1 MSIIDELHLSPEDV
15 EKIVLAYCKAA
26 VKKCLNGRKV
36 KVKLNP
42 NATLAAKILTFIAA
56 QPGKKCK
63 RYEISH
69 QFKHTTQIR
78 RLAAIEELLQ
88 AGELKTRTIR
98 VGNNVPTIVYYIP
111 D

>member
-1 MSIIDELHLSPEDV
+1 MGIIETLNLTPEDV

-88 AGELKTRTIR
+88 AGELKTRKEKSKRGT
-98 VGNNVPTIVYYIP
+98 GAIVYYIP